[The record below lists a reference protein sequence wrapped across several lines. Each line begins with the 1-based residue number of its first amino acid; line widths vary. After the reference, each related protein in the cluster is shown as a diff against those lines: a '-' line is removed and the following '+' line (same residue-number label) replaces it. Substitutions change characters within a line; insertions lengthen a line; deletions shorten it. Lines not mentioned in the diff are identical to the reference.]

1 MLRNPFLMEFQ
12 LVADKID
19 TSVWKKEAIF
29 LLFNTSLITF
39 LFYISSC
46 KNHRGAMDENKYSF
60 KLIHK
65 KKHLYDVTA
74 LTRTCCAAIQ
84 LKVSI
89 CVNEPDIEK
98 PVHRY

>member
-1 MLRNPFLMEFQ
+1 
-12 LVADKID
+12 
-19 TSVWKKEAIF
+19 
-29 LLFNTSLITF
+29 
-39 LFYISSC
+39 
-46 KNHRGAMDENKYSF
+46 MDENKYSF